1 MADVIKKSTN
11 KWSKGL
17 VMDFSPENTN
27 NEVLTHALNATL
39 LTFNGNELSLQNDMG
54 NARVETAYLPE
65 GYMPVGTCEYGGI
78 IYIVSYNPLENKS
91 QIGCFPSPERNV
103 SNLEMGKENAKID
116 KEDFVGKDG
125 KILHNS
131 KYVLLR
137 DDNLNPGDKFIV
149 RADSTIYNEK
159 LKDLFFQDEQV
170 PNPILSLS
178 IVSIEDSGKITY
190 LNSDLKQYSKGDYKY
205 HIIGSDHPTT
215 QDQDIDNYRNVL
227 SSGYNVFKSKTS
239 GKLAI
244 LAELVMIDSY
254 SVTHSLKPQVGEDG
268 SFIDGA
274 FDIIIHTDITPQIT
288 AENNTIAPKV
298 AYYYLKNSQGIL
310 QTFNENGEESRKY
323 LFPKDAS
330 SDPIAGT
337 ALKDIYTSTSGE
349 DLFGNETLEN
359 VFYFPTESYCTSVF
373 DDASCIYPDVK
384 LASIKL
390 PTSVVANGLD
400 LPFKYDYTLVPCM
413 EYGKLDHLAVSNT
426 VDFSKLHAFNKSEFT
441 TWKYHID
448 GDQLRL
454 TFGADIYD
462 TYETNKVNGLVLEFY
477 DLWGFAGS
485 LEITDKKSY
494 SGVFTK
500 VISLNALG
508 ALSKKHIVESNYS
521 SDFSRNIKIE
531 EKVEEGKVVGKFT
544 FNDKDVEYAGNST
557 GWQYSD
563 GGDSFELE
571 NNDCGTLYSNI
582 LYGVKA
588 YLRRSNGDEFEFIEK
603 GNFFLYTI
611 PIYNDYYYTVNNF
624 NGLEYPQLD
633 FLLTYKIEDSG
644 NQYPYTS
651 QTITNGYSAKD
662 LEKRN
667 EYLSGNYD
675 DESGSLEL
683 TKYYQ
688 YSGTSKLYLEVGL
701 KQDYQAFNIGYS
713 KDLCSYYQGKLQL
726 VNNEENSDKTFTVAG
741 TSENTSVED
750 LLNYKNNE
758 IDPSF
763 NVLGFGPSNESSV
776 VISLNDL
783 DTTRFITGSGS
794 DPITIN
800 YNFIIGYTAT
810 ITDIT
815 TTQSP
820 ATTVCALYHKMPND
834 KYNSEDFGI
843 YKDDIH
849 GYLSQSMFYNGG
861 TSKYQTFGVCKQ
873 TSLVGNMLEQCSNV
887 DYIETEAQEI
897 KTPGK
902 LNTGEPLKKMVDY
915 VGKLTFCQPH
925 VHGFS
930 EVNGVNVYDN
940 GEKYGIYSNEET
952 GIVPTLDLFNNPK
965 YNLSLNTTE
974 SLLNYNEFISTLDFS
989 RFTGVVKTSNLNTKE
1004 DVYMPE
1010 FTGFTGNQVQNFN
1023 EKLLKTMSGVY
1034 AYNPDYDFI
1043 EINKGDVSIDNKQ
1056 LSFESNLISVASE
1069 FTFDKGKTL
1078 NDYIYLGNMCFSNYL
1093 NLLNTHSGIIV
1104 SDKNTPLKRV
1114 QFSPNL
1120 LYCGLNAENP
1130 YFLTSLTYNVST
1142 PEDFVSD
1149 LELHIDDVVV
1159 VKHSD
1164 GNSSIIEGTPNPK
1177 ALYGFDQDSQKLVQ
1191 LDVSNYTIDNDGV
1204 LSLNKQSLVNVSTV
1218 IIENPEQI
1226 SQAFSE
1232 AGLEFKYTFE
1242 NEDMKNST
1250 IKANL
1255 QYKIMGPT
1263 AVILGH
1269 KFTDEGAELLIGV
1282 ENQGLPKSGFS
1293 ITQVISILE
1302 SSDGDSYQATTGGIS
1317 LKAVVKLLDGS
1328 KIRLYDS
1335 EDNDLAYLVGSS
1347 YKSLDILVSG
1357 SPDAFSGLSY
1367 KTDSMEYVVA
1377 PENSDYWKESLP
1389 DVHRIK
1395 LDNSAYM
1402 SSEFVSI
1409 ELPKN
1414 FDAECR
1420 VVDYIV
1426 SKEIGDVDLYKLK
1439 ISRLT
1444 VGIARVSSL
1453 NSLVKSIIEVTP
1465 TTKYSYYDQFRYVVN
1480 DEYKN
1485 AQIKGTSITLNDLV
1499 YNPSP
1504 TEHRLFVKR
1513 GVCRYVDS
1521 RSAKIYYRSL
1531 NGIEE
1536 QKPNHES
1543 WNFDDTQYLNGLC
1556 MYLGPCFTLDTTDQ
1570 I

>member
-103 SNLEMGKENAKID
+103 SNLEMGKGDVNIK
-116 KEDFVGKDG
+116 KEDFVDG
-125 KILHNS
+125 DGNISHNS

-149 RADSTIYNEK
+149 RANSTVYNEK
-159 LKDLFFQDEQV
+159 LKDLFNENG
-170 PNPILSLS
+170 PIGNPILSLS

-190 LNSDLKQYSKGDYKY
+190 LNSDLKQYSKGGYKY

-215 QDQDIDNYRNVL
+215 QDQDIDNYRSVL

-254 SVTHSLKPQVGEDG
+254 AVTHSLKPRGNEGE
-268 SFIDGA
+268 

-288 AENNTIAPKV
+288 EENNATAPKV

-310 QTFNENGEESRKY
+310 QTFNENGEEFRKY
-323 LFPKDAS
+323 LFTDDRNAT
-330 SDPIAGT
+330 ITGT
-337 ALKDIYTSTSGE
+337 KLSDIYTSTSGT
-349 DLFGNETLEN
+349 DLFGDAVLNTID
-359 VFYFPTESYCTSVF
+359 FQFPQISYYSGVF
-373 DDASCIYPDVK
+373 DETTYSYPDVK

-454 TFGADIYD
+454 TFGADVYD

-500 VISLNALG
+500 VISLNTLG
-508 ALSKKHIVESNYS
+508 ALSKKRIVESNYS
-521 SDFSRNIKIE
+521 SNFSRNIKIE
-531 EKVEEGKVVGKFT
+531 QKAEVAEGESPFV
-544 FNDKDVEYAGNST
+544 FNNKDVEYNNVT

-563 GGDSFELE
+563 GGSFELE

-588 YLRRSNGDEFEFIEK
+588 YLRRDNGDAFEFIEK

-633 FLLTYKIEDSG
+633 FILTYKLEDSG

-651 QTITNGYSAKD
+651 KTITRGYNAED
-662 LEKRN
+662 LELRN
-667 EYLSGNYD
+667 KYLNGNYD
-675 DESGSLEL
+675 DESKSLEL

-688 YSGTSKLYLEVGL
+688 YSGISKLYLEVGL

-713 KDLCSYYQGKLQL
+713 KDLCLYYQGKLQL
-726 VNNEENSDKTFTVAG
+726 VNNEENSNKTFTVAG

-758 IDPSF
+758 IDARF
-763 NVLGFGPSNESSV
+763 NVLGFGQSNDRTID
-776 VISLNDL
+776 ISRGYL

-794 DPITIN
+794 NPININ

-861 TSKYQTFGVCKQ
+861 TSEYQMFGVCKQ
-873 TSLVGNMLEQCSNV
+873 TNVDGNMLEQCSNV

-902 LNTGEPLKKMVDY
+902 LNAGEPLKKMVDY

-925 VHGFS
+925 AHGFS

-940 GEKYGIYSNEET
+940 DGTYGIYSSQST
-952 GIVPTLDLFNNPK
+952 GIVPTSDLFNKPK

-974 SLLNYNEFISTLDFS
+974 SLLNYNEFISTLDFNI
-989 RFTGVVKTSNLNTKE
+989 TNGKVKTSALNTQE
-1004 DVYMPE
+1004 DIDMPE
-1010 FTGFTGNQVQNFN
+1010 FIGFTGSQVQDFN
-1023 EKLLKTMSGVY
+1023 KKLLKTMSGVY

-1056 LSFESNLISVASE
+1056 LSFESNLISVGSG
-1069 FTFDKGKTL
+1069 FVFDEGKTL

-1093 NLLNTHSGIIV
+1093 NHLNTHSGIV
-1104 SDKNTPLKRV
+1104 VNDENSTPLKEV

-1204 LSLNKQSLVNVSTV
+1204 LSLKEQLTVNEAAVG
-1218 IIENPEQI
+1218 IDNPEQI
-1226 SQAFSE
+1226 IAAFSE
-1232 AGLEFKYTFE
+1232 GGLNFTYTFE
-1242 NEDMKNST
+1242 NEGMTTST

-1255 QYKIMGPT
+1255 QYKVEGYSVEIVGSQS
-1263 AVILGH
+1263 
-1269 KFTDEGAELLIGV
+1269 TDGGAELLIGV
-1282 ENQGLPKSGFS
+1282 EHKVESISGFR
-1293 ITQVISILE
+1293 ITPEIRILK
-1302 SSDGDSYQATTGGIS
+1302 SSDGDSYQATAYGMSPTA
-1317 LKAVVKLLDGS
+1317 AVVKLLDGS

-1335 EDNDLAYLVGSS
+1335 EDDDLAYLVGQD
-1347 YKSLDILVSG
+1347 YEKLDTLVSG
-1357 SPDAFSGLSY
+1357 SPDALSGIPC
-1367 KTDSMEYVVA
+1367 KTDSMTYITMF
-1377 PENSDYWKESLP
+1377 PNSAYWKKPLP
-1389 DVHRIK
+1389 DTHRIK
-1395 LDNSAYM
+1395 FNDYVYTLFPPM
-1402 SSEFVSI
+1402 SI
-1409 ELPKN
+1409 KLPAR
-1414 FDAECR
+1414 FDAECHSE
-1420 VVDYIV
+1420 DTILE
-1426 SKEIGDVDLYKLK
+1426 KNIGDVDLYKLK

-1444 VGIARVSSL
+1444 VNIARTSSL
-1453 NSLVKSIIEVTP
+1453 KSLAKSIIEVTP
-1465 TTKYSYYDQFRYVVN
+1465 TAKYASYNYFKYVVN
-1480 DEYKN
+1480 EEYKG

-1513 GVCRYVDS
+1513 GLCRYVDS
-1521 RSAKIYYRSL
+1521 LQAKIYYRYL

-1543 WNFDDTQYLNGLC
+1543 WNFDDTKYLNGLC
-1556 MYLGPCFTLDTTDQ
+1556 MYLGPCFTLDTSDQ

>member
-288 AENNTIAPKV
+288 AENKTIAPKV

-349 DLFGNETLEN
+349 NLFGNETLYG
-359 VFYFPTESYCTSVF
+359 VFDFPTESYCTSVF
-373 DDASCIYPDVK
+373 DDASYIYPDVK

-544 FNDKDVEYAGNST
+544 FNDRPVKYVGHDI
-557 GWQYSD
+557 GWKYGED
-563 GGDSFELE
+563 GDGDSFELE

-662 LEKRN
+662 LERRN

-713 KDLCSYYQGKLQL
+713 KDLCLYYQGKLQL

-741 TSENTSVED
+741 TSESTSVED

-758 IDPSF
+758 IDSSF
-763 NVLGFGPSNESSV
+763 NVLGFGSSNAGVSYIE
-776 VISLNDL
+776 LGNL
-783 DTTRFITGSGS
+783 DNTRFITGSGS
-794 DPITIN
+794 NPININ
-800 YNFIIGYTAT
+800 YNFIIGYTAN
-810 ITDIT
+810 ITNIT

-843 YKDDIH
+843 YQDNLQT
-849 GYLSQSMFYNGG
+849 YLSQSMFYNGG
-861 TSKYQTFGVCKQ
+861 TSEYQTFGVCKQ
-873 TSLVGNMLEQCSNV
+873 TSLVGNMIQQCSNV
-887 DYIETEAQEI
+887 DYVETEAREI
-897 KTPGK
+897 KMPGK
-902 LNTGEPLKKMVDY
+902 LNTGEPLKKMADY

-925 VHGFS
+925 AHGFS
-930 EVNGVNVYDN
+930 EVNGVNVYAN
-940 GEKYGIYSNEET
+940 SKGYGIYSSEKT
-952 GIVPTLDLFNNPK
+952 GIVPTSDLFTNPK

-974 SLLNYNEFISTLDFS
+974 SLLNYNEFISTLDFN
-989 RFTGVVKTSNLNTKE
+989 RIEGNVKTSDLNTKE
-1004 DVYMPE
+1004 VDSMPE
-1010 FTGFTGNQVQNFN
+1010 FTGFTGSQVSTFN
-1023 EKLLKTMSGVY
+1023 KKLLKTMSSVY

-1056 LSFESNLISVASE
+1056 LSFESNLISVASG
-1069 FTFDKGKTL
+1069 FTFDAGKTL

-1093 NLLNTHSGIIV
+1093 NHLKTHSGITVIENN
-1104 SDKNTPLKRV
+1104 KPLKEV

-1120 LYCGLNAENP
+1120 LYCGLNEENP

-1204 LSLNKQSLVNVSTV
+1204 LNLKKQSLVNVSAV
-1218 IIENPEQI
+1218 IIDNPEQI
-1226 SQAFSE
+1226 LKAFSV
-1232 AGLEFKYTFE
+1232 AGLDFTHTFE
-1242 NEDMKNST
+1242 CEGMKTST
-1250 IKANL
+1250 INAHL
-1255 QYKIMGPT
+1255 QYKITGPT
-1263 AVILGH
+1263 AVIIDR

-1282 ENQGLPKSGFS
+1282 ENLNLSKSGF
-1293 ITQVISILE
+1293 TISQEISNLT
-1302 SSDGDSYQATTGGIS
+1302 SSDGDSYQVSMGGLS
-1317 LKAVVKLLDGS
+1317 LKAVVKLLNGS
-1328 KIRLYDS
+1328 RIRLYDS
-1335 EDNDLAYLVGSS
+1335 ETDDLAYL
-1347 YKSLDILVSG
+1347 LDKTYYENSDALDTLVSG
-1357 SPDAFSGLSY
+1357 SPDAFPGIPY
-1367 KTDSMEYVVA
+1367 EDRQPQNKF
-1377 PENSDYWKESLP
+1377 YWKDSLP
-1389 DVHRIK
+1389 DAHKIK
-1395 LDNSAYM
+1395 L
-1402 SSEFVSI
+1402 
-1409 ELPKN
+1409 
-1414 FDAECR
+1414 
-1420 VVDYIV
+1420 
-1426 SKEIGDVDLYKLK
+1426 GDF
-1439 ISRLT
+1439 
-1444 VGIARVSSL
+1444 G
-1453 NSLVKSIIEVTP
+1453 
-1465 TTKYSYYDQFRYVVN
+1465 
-1480 DEYKN
+1480 
-1485 AQIKGTSITLNDLV
+1485 
-1499 YNPSP
+1499 
-1504 TEHRLFVKR
+1504 
-1513 GVCRYVDS
+1513 
-1521 RSAKIYYRSL
+1521 
-1531 NGIEE
+1531 
-1536 QKPNHES
+1536 
-1543 WNFDDTQYLNGLC
+1543 
-1556 MYLGPCFTLDTTDQ
+1556 
-1570 I
+1570 